1 MKPSQYVLDSLYKF
15 TQTQKNSLDSI
26 ASELTSLKEKQIGID
41 TYNTL
46 TNCFRELDALRE
58 NIMTRL
64 LASMKRGDI
73 VN

>member
-1 MKPSQYVLDSLYKF
+1 MKPSHLVLDSLFKF

-46 TNCFRELDALRE
+46 TNCFRELDSLRE

-64 LASMKRGDI
+64 LASMKRGDM
-73 VN
+73 V

>member
-26 ASELTSLKEKQIGID
+26 ASELTSLKEKQLGID

>member
-1 MKPSQYVLDSLYKF
+1 MKPSHLVLDSLFKF

-64 LASMKRGDI
+64 LASMKRGDM
-73 VN
+73 V